1 MAKLQTIMQK
11 LQISDNVTEVEIPQQ
26 AEVPAQA
33 AFVAQEEPS
42 PDAVSFS
49 MIQAGIIAAAPAVL
63 PVLSTGSD
71 ESLLQTFD
79 KCEAELARK

>member
-1 MAKLQTIMQK
+1 MQK
-11 LQISDNVTEVEIPQQ
+11 LQITDNVNEVEIPQQ

-33 AFVAQEEPS
+33 AFTEQVEPL
-42 PDAVSFS
+42 PDAVSLS
-49 MIQAGIIAAAPAVL
+49 MMHAGIIESAPAVL